1 MSDPGRA
8 KLSVPEAA
16 EYLGVSVRTFYEH
29 VRPGLPAIRIG
40 ARVVFDPEDLDKW
53 AELQK
58 VAPRSDG
65 SLVGPGTKR
74 LPRTQP
80 APAPVSGKTPTGAQR
95 RWIVGASGKLV
106 RSDLYAPLV
115 SVDPVSK
122 RLVLNDKAK

>member
-40 ARVVFDPEDLDKW
+40 ARVVFDSDDLDKW

-74 LPRTQP
+74 LPTVQP
-80 APAPVSGKTPTGAQR
+80 ARMSA
-95 RWIVGASGKLV
+95 ASK
-106 RSDLYAPLV
+106 AEPLV
-115 SVDPVSK
+115 IVDPVSK
-122 RLVLNDKAK
+122 RLVFSKERR